1 MQTVPYLCDVFH
13 SQEPQR
19 KVGQGTQTALPT
31 GIRKDPHAGRVYQ
44 KDWAQLSMSNNRHPK
59 KSKLLPFER
68 KMAIGLVVGY
78 DQIQKELD
86 DMIQQSVV
94 MDGQPKGNMTG
105 DPTGAAVLRRERK
118 RTKLEA
124 VDKALLTIPPEYRD
138 IVFRWVKADHK
149 RTLVECGGEWA
160 HRNTYS
166 HWKEEFLY
174 WVAVNYGIHEEWR

>member
-1 MQTVPYLCDVFH
+1 
-13 SQEPQR
+13 
-19 KVGQGTQTALPT
+19 
-31 GIRKDPHAGRVYQ
+31 
-44 KDWAQLSMSNNRHPK
+44 MSNRHPK
-59 KSKLLPFER
+59 KSKLMPFER

-118 RTKLEA
+118 RTKIEA
-124 VDKALLTIPPEYRD
+124 VDKALLCIPPEYRD
-138 IVFRWVKADHK
+138 IVFRWVKADNK
-149 RTLVECGGEWA
+149 MTLVECGGDYA

-166 HWKEEFLY
+166 NWKEVFLY
-174 WVAVNYGIHEEWR
+174 WVAVNYGIHEDWR